1 MPRIRETAYNT
12 LVRPQLKYASAVW
25 DPHTKDKFNQ
35 IEMVQRRAAR
45 WTCSNYYRKAS
56 VTEMVN
62 NLGWRS
68 LEQRRADARL
78 CLFDKIV
85 YGIVAI
91 PLPDHIQRSTKASR
105 SNPMTFRQVYAPRD
119 YYKYSFFALAIVQ

>member
-1 MPRIRETAYNT
+1 MN
-12 LVRPQLKYASAVW
+12 LFKY
-25 DPHTKDKFNQ
+25 D
-35 IEMVQRRAAR
+35 
-45 WTCSNYYRKAS
+45 RKAS

-78 CLFDKIV
+78 CLFYRIV

-105 SNPMTFRQVYAPRD
+105 FSSMALDRCMHLEITTNTP
-119 YYKYSFFALAIVQ
+119 FFLWL